1 MNISISHLIAGYIKG
16 EPAIKIPHLE
26 LTHEDK
32 VVFIKGSNGSGK
44 TSFLKLFL
52 AFLTFLLEKEYFYK
66 IFLIFIFAKCFLN
79 EF

>member
-44 TSFLKLFL
+44 TSFLKVGPS
-52 AFLTFLLEKEYFYK
+52 
-66 IFLIFIFAKCFLN
+66 
-79 EF
+79 